1 MPAKGF
7 GSWQTYLISILNLN
21 MEIKTSEFEKKEQFE
36 SPKIRFISVA
46 VRSVLMISNED
57 THEEEL
63 F

>member
-1 MPAKGF
+1 MAD
-7 GSWQTYLISILNLN
+7 YLISILNLY

-46 VRSVLMISNED
+46 ARSVLMISNED
-57 THEEEL
+57 TNEEEL